1 MSTLSLKDRTRLAVA
16 LESNLPSI
24 HDPHLQN
31 LFLIMLVLLRDY
43 KVLEAYTM
51 DLMRIDK
58 ERYASSIH

>member
-1 MSTLSLKDRTRLAVA
+1 
-16 LESNLPSI
+16 
-24 HDPHLQN
+24 
-31 LFLIMLVLLRDY
+31 MLVLLRDY